1 VKRYAIPT
9 NKEIDLVLLAP
20 ESSKLYNY
28 ISTYGKDLFSKDSTY
43 YKKAEIFSNSQD
55 KQLSDEGYYF
65 EQYSSMN
72 LLNKIGEE
80 NYQINP
86 KMLYYLKPEAAT
98 KLKSKHLI
106 KKPESY
112 EFSKTYKKA
121 DGTKFE
127 GYNEI
132 DICFTLSKNIEIK
145 ENENLST
152 LKYSSEEEEVIQGP
166 ILLEKDMR
174 YITEIKSNIKD
185 IVSKKSLAEIKKK
198 YNRFN
203 EAFENI
209 EKVQNIKTHNKK
221 STLLLLSDKSIIEV
235 KNQIKSN
242 HLNENF
248 IYSNPQVGMSFIF
261 ELNDKINYINRKT
274 SIDIATLKKNNLEK
288 NNQITALEKEIT
300 ALQTK
305 IDNNE
310 IENANLKN
318 EMMHMKF
325 DKYDIKKETLNH
337 FNFIKPD
344 LLTESLLKKSSV
356 SDNIMNS
363 LGDLYSCFYSISKSY
378 LDIIISFTF
387 KKKN

>member
-1 VKRYAIPT
+1 
-9 NKEIDLVLLAP
+9 
-20 ESSKLYNY
+20 
-28 ISTYGKDLFSKDSTY
+28 
-43 YKKAEIFSNSQD
+43 
-55 KQLSDEGYYF
+55 
-65 EQYSSMN
+65 M
-72 LLNKIGEE
+72 
-80 NYQINP
+80 
-86 KMLYYLKPEAAT
+86 
-98 KLKSKHLI
+98 
-106 KKPESY
+106 
-112 EFSKTYKKA
+112 
-121 DGTKFE
+121 
-127 GYNEI
+127 
-132 DICFTLSKNIEIK
+132 
-145 ENENLST
+145 
-152 LKYSSEEEEVIQGP
+152 
-166 ILLEKDMR
+166 
-174 YITEIKSNIKD
+174 
-185 IVSKKSLAEIKKK
+185 
-198 YNRFN
+198 
-203 EAFENI
+203 
-209 EKVQNIKTHNKK
+209 
-221 STLLLLSDKSIIEV
+221 LSDKSIIEV

-325 DKYDIKKETLNH
+325 DKYDIKKETLKH